1 MYIAEIRLSGFRS
14 YASAHFTLS
23 PGLNVVVGG
32 NATGKTNLVEAAFW
46 SLRATS
52 PRTSRDDKLMR
63 WGAEAAR
70 VEVTLGDGRTA
81 ALAYSPRLGRR
92 ATVEGVPVSS
102 VERLRCLGPV
112 FLFVPES
119 LLLVK
124 GGPARRR
131 AHLDALGA
139 DVDPAY
145 QASVAALQTAVRQRN
160 AQLAR
165 VRAGGPE
172 RALDPWDAQLV
183 SSGLELERRRRALV
197 EALAEHFA
205 GFAAALSPAGGVFGL
220 SLLSPL
226 ADIGDDPSSYHEALR
241 ARRRRE
247 IESAVSAL
255 GPHRDDLKVF
265 ESLPTGD
272 RRDLRLFGSQGEQ
285 RAAVLA
291 LLLAEREVAEQVTG
305 MRGPLFLDD
314 VMSELDDARRRL
326 LVSSL
331 AASGQAVVTTTTSMY
346 FRPEELAGARIIDL
360 QGGSPV
366 PPTGEPPRP
375 VAADGRE
382 SSRSGSE

>member
-14 YASAHFTLS
+14 YASAHFALS
-23 PGLNVVVGG
+23 PGLNVVVGA
-32 NATGKTNLVEAAFW
+32 NATGKTNLVEAAYW

-63 WGAEAAR
+63 WGADAAR
-70 VEVTLGDGRTA
+70 VEVMLGDGRTA

-92 ATVEGVPVSS
+92 ATVDGVAVNSL
-102 VERLRCLGPV
+102 ERLRRLGPV

-131 AHLDALGA
+131 AHLDAFGA

-197 EALAEHFA
+197 EALAERFA
-205 GFAAALSPAGGVFGL
+205 GFAAALSPAGGAFGL
-220 SLLSPL
+220 SLRSAL
-226 ADIGDDPSSYHEALR
+226 ADIGDDPDGYHEALW
-241 ARRRRE
+241 ARRPRE

-255 GPHRDDLKVF
+255 GPHRDDLEIF
-265 ESLPTGD
+265 ESLPTGE

-291 LLLAEREVAEQVTG
+291 LLLAEREVAEQWTG
-305 MRGPLFLDD
+305 QRGPLFLDD

-326 LVSSL
+326 LVRLL

-360 QGGSPV
+360 QDGLPAPAAEGS
-366 PPTGEPPRP
+366 RR
-375 VAADGRE
+375 VATEGRE
-382 SSRSGSE
+382 SSGGGSP